1 VRVDESIL
9 TGESVAVD
17 KGEGDRLYSGTF
29 IVEGE
34 GLAVV
39 EATAG
44 ATRLASLAALTTRVR
59 RHVTPL
65 AREIRRLVRTTTF
78 IAVGVGLVF
87 VIASTAL
94 GFDIES
100 GLVFGIGVIV
110 ALVPEALL
118 PTVTLS
124 LAIGAQRMAT
134 HHALIRRLEAVETLG
149 STTFLCT
156 DKTGTLTQ
164 NRMAVVEVWTPR
176 GSATVSGI
184 GYEPEGEVSVPSD
197 EVEALVTDV
206 AIAARRCSTG
216 RAVLEGSAWT
226 AVGDPMEA
234 ALDVLA
240 RRVGVAIDD
249 VVAADPELARFPF
262 DARRRRMSVVTKDGV
277 FVKGAPDAVFPVCV
291 NATQDAFRAVE
302 ALSTRGLRVLAVAVR
317 HVRPG
322 DVSEAISVERDLEL
336 AGLIG
341 LEDPRDHPPPALSR
355 RAARPG

>member
-1 VRVDESIL
+1 
-9 TGESVAVD
+9 
-17 KGEGDRLYSGTF
+17 
-29 IVEGE
+29 
-34 GLAVV
+34 
-39 EATAG
+39 
-44 ATRLASLAALTTRVR
+44 
-59 RHVTPL
+59 
-65 AREIRRLVRTTTF
+65 
-78 IAVGVGLVF
+78 
-87 VIASTAL
+87 
-94 GFDIES
+94 
-100 GLVFGIGVIV
+100 
-110 ALVPEALL
+110 
-118 PTVTLS
+118 
-124 LAIGAQRMAT
+124 MAT

-302 ALSTRGLRVLAVAVR
+302 ALSTRGLRVLRRRQAR
-317 HVRPG
+317 SPRRRIRG
-322 DVSEAISVERDLEL
+322 DL
-336 AGLIG
+336 GG
-341 LEDPRDHPPPALSR
+341 T
-355 RAARPG
+355 